1 MDATL
6 SILISMMLYV
16 IIIYM
21 HKHTKWIADDKP
33 IKITRL
39 IFIILAIV
47 LFIPYVNI
55 ALILICMIFY
65 ITGYLFDVLYMDLR
79 IYKWLIKRV

>member
-16 IIIYM
+16 IVIYM
-21 HKHTKWIADDKP
+21 HKHTKWTEDDKP